1 MSYLHNTNRITI
13 IGAGMAG
20 LLAANML
27 RRHEITIRERKVSLP
42 DNHSAVLRFRTTAVS
57 DATGIPFDKV
67 KVDKA
72 FWDGKKICS
81 QVSLA
86 QANLYSYLV
95 TGGEI
100 HPRSI
105 KNLEPDV
112 RYIAPRDFVQQT
124 SKSLNIQFGQDCGAP
139 REDCS
144 VISTVPM
151 PVMMKL
157 VNWEEV
163 PKFNYQPIWTIRC
176 RVTKPSSFVYQ
187 TVYNIDESEW
197 YRATLQRDEL
207 ILEFMHQPKE
217 EDASEICNEAV
228 ERICGNGLAGTYIKV
243 KTADHK
249 VNHQPFGKISPIDE
263 TLRKRFIL
271 HLSDKWRI
279 YSLGRFA
286 TWRPILLDDLVRDV
300 KHIESMISAGCNY
313 ERRLI
318 AH

>member
-1 MSYLHNTNRITI
+1 
-13 IGAGMAG
+13 MAG

-27 RRHEITIRERKVSLP
+27 RRHEITIREKRDSLP
-42 DNHSAVLRFRTTAVS
+42 DNHTAVLRFRTTAVS

-72 FWDGKKICS
+72 FWDGQKICS
-81 QVSLA
+81 QVNLA
-86 QANLYSYLV
+86 QANLYSHIV

-105 KNLEPDV
+105 KNLEQEV
-112 RYIAPRDFVQQT
+112 RYIAPRDFVTQMA
-124 SKSLNIQFGQDCGAP
+124 KNLNIRFGDNCDAP
-139 REDCS
+139 REDCA

-157 VNWEEV
+157 VNWEEI
-163 PKFNYQPIWTIRC
+163 PSFNFQPIWTIRC
-176 RVTKPSSFVYQ
+176 FVNEPKSHVYQ
-187 TVYNIDESEW
+187 TVYNIDECEW
-197 YRATLQRDEL
+197 YRATLQKNEL
-207 ILEFMHQPKE
+207 ILEFMHQPE
-217 EDASEICNEAV
+217 EAQAQAICNEAV

-243 KTADHK
+243 ETSDHK
-249 VNHQPFGKISPIDE
+249 VNHQPFGKISPINE
-263 TLRKRFIL
+263 NLRKRFIL

-286 TWRPILLDDLVRDV
+286 TWRPILLDDLVKDI

-318 AH
+318 AHN